1 MAIDVWHDTEG
12 VRMAL
17 EEIFEEDFV
26 RSRIHSEASGADPET
41 LARMERQVPPRTLAW
56 GYYRFGEYL
65 LHLDAL
71 KRAGVVFAARDL
83 AAFEAEGI
91 LALHRAR
98 SAFEGRHPACSSC
111 GIRQQN
117 RFGFECAGCGV
128 KFQRKKR

>member
-1 MAIDVWHDTEG
+1 MPIDVWHDMDG

-26 RSRIHSEASGADPET
+26 RSRIHSEASGANPET
-41 LARMERQVPPRTLAW
+41 LARMESQVPPRTLAW
-56 GYYRFGEYL
+56 GYYRFGDYL

-71 KRAGVVFAARDL
+71 KRAGVVFSTRDL

-91 LALHRAR
+91 LALDRAR
-98 SAFEGRHPACSSC
+98 SAFQGRHPACSSC
-111 GIRQQN
+111 GTRQQN
-117 RFGFECAGCGV
+117 RFGIECSSCGI